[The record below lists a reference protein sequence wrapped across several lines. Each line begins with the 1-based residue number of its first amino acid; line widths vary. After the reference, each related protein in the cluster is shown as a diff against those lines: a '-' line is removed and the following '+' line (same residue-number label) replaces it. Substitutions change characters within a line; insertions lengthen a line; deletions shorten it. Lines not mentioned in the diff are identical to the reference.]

1 MNQKI
6 SIPCPECAAK
16 LSIPSAGYLGKNV
29 SCPQCDTT
37 FLLTDPATVE
47 PAETDP
53 IASAVETPATV
64 PADPPPP
71 PPPAPAPAAFPFA
84 MNTVGEDRVSR
95 TFKQARPS
103 RPQGNR
109 NWLLIGTGSTVMVL
123 IILLLVVLLPKPA
136 STTELD
142 YMPDNTEIFVRVRLK
157 EVFESDLG
165 SNILE
170 SVPSLQQMLNEIM
183 KRGIPPRDIESIA
196 YGMSSFSTMLDN
208 REAVSPMNMDFTV
221 LLRLTRPVNT
231 DNLAKIFEEQ
241 NRGMRKP
248 IKTSLKQNT
257 FYVSHPYENNQP
269 PVALYVINNR
279 TLLFG
284 AEQSVRRAIR
294 QDGKSHASVGFH
306 FLDSSYPV
314 LVGFV
319 PLNTNTFDK
328 AIAQFNSNQAGA
340 FNMAVASAHGSLTG
354 LAMGIQVGNGIDV
367 SSKAT
372 FTGRGAAKTFTTEI
386 ESGFATIKQEIS
398 RLGNVAT
405 GPQAL
410 ATRIL
415 STILRD
421 VQASSGGKTA
431 EIRFS
436 IPRTTVDLA
445 LTASGALGIPGLG
458 DLLGSDDAA
467 VESPVEKTESLE
479 DEMTKLV
486 LEGVTVESLSGIK
499 SMFDDPEYVLMD
511 YLDRWLTDNI
521 GAAVTINASINKE
534 EAIVEIAGI
543 DDVEMLAEKIDFA
556 EVLEV
561 NKRRNMVTARWKAPE
576 NK

>member
-1 MNQKI
+1 MNQKL
-6 SIPCPECAAK
+6 SIPCPECAAE

-37 FLLTDPATVE
+37 FLLKDPATVE

-53 IASAVETPATV
+53 IESAAETPATV
-64 PADPPPP
+64 PADPP

-248 IKTSLKQNT
+248 IKTTLNQNT

-269 PVALYVINNR
+269 PVALYVINKR

-284 AEQSVRRAIR
+284 AEQSVRRAVR
-294 QDGKSHASVGFH
+294 QDGKSRASVSFH

-328 AIAQFNSNQAGA
+328 AIAQFNSEQSGA
-340 FNMAVASAHGSLTG
+340 FNMAVASARGTLTG

-431 EIRFS
+431 EVRFS

-458 DLLGSDDAA
+458 RDDAA

>member
-1 MNQKI
+1 MNQKL
-6 SIPCPECAAK
+6 SIPCPECNTE
-16 LSIPSAGYLGKNV
+16 LSIPSAGYLGKTV
-29 SCPQCDTT
+29 VCPQCQNT
-37 FLLTDPATVE
+37 FLLKEPATEELPVSD
-47 PAETDP
+47 A
-53 IASAVETPATV
+53 IASAA
-64 PADPPPP
+64 AAANPP
-71 PPPAPAPAAFPFA
+71 PAPAAFPFA
-84 MNTVGEDRVSR
+84 MNTVGEDRVPRAFQQASP
-95 TFKQARPS
+95 ARP
-103 RPQGNR
+103 RGNR

-123 IILLLVVLLPKPA
+123 IILLLVALLPEPV

-157 EVFESDLG
+157 EVLESDLG
-165 SNILE
+165 SSILE
-170 SVPSLQQMLNEIM
+170 SVPSLQQMLDQII
-183 KRGIPPRDIESIA
+183 KQGISPRDIQSIA
-196 YGMSSFSTMLDN
+196 YGISSFSTVLDN
-208 REAVSPMNMDFTV
+208 REAASPMNMDFTV

-231 DNLAKIFEEQ
+231 DNLAKIFEAQ

-248 IKTSLKQNT
+248 IKTTLKQNI
-257 FYVSHPYENNQP
+257 FYVSHPYENNHP

-284 AEQSVRRAIR
+284 AEQSVRRAVR
-294 QDGKSHASVGFH
+294 QDGKSRASGGFH

-319 PLNTNTFDK
+319 PRNMNTFDK
-328 AIAQFNSNQAGA
+328 AITQFNSDQAGA
-340 FNMAVASAHGSLTG
+340 FNKAVASARGTLTG
-354 LAMGIQVGNGIDV
+354 LAMGIQVGNGFDV
-367 SSKAT
+367 SSTAT
-372 FTGRGAAKTFTTEI
+372 FTGRGAAKTFITEI
-386 ESGFATIKQEIS
+386 ESGFATMKQEIS

-421 VQASSGGKTA
+421 VQTLSKGKTA
-431 EIRFS
+431 EVRFS

-445 LTASGALGIPGLG
+445 LTGVGVLGIPGFG
-458 DLLGSDDAA
+458 NLLGKDDAVA
-467 VESPVEKTESLE
+467 TNENLE
-479 DEMTKLV
+479 DEMTKLI
-486 LEGVTVESLSGIK
+486 LEGVTEESLSGIK

-521 GAAVTINASINKE
+521 GAAVTINASIDKE

-543 DDVEMLAEKIDFA
+543 DDVEMLGKKIDFA

-561 NKRRNMVTARWKAPE
+561 NKRRNMVTARWHAPDQ
-576 NK
+576 K

>member
-1 MNQKI
+1 MNQKL
-6 SIPCPECAAK
+6 SIPCPECNTE
-16 LSIPSAGYLGKNV
+16 LSIPSTGYLGKTV
-29 SCPQCDTT
+29 ACPQCQTT
-37 FLLTDPATVE
+37 FLLKDPATEE
-47 PAETDP
+47 PPVTDA
-53 IASAVETPATV
+53 IASTAETPATV
-64 PADPPPP
+64 AANPP
-71 PPPAPAPAAFPFA
+71 PAPAAFPFA
-84 MNTVGEDRVSR
+84 MNTVGEDRVPR
-95 TFKQARPS
+95 TFQKASPARP
-103 RPQGNR
+103 RGNR

-123 IILLLVVLLPKPA
+123 IILLLVALLPEPA

-157 EVFESDLG
+157 EVLESDLG
-165 SNILE
+165 TSILE
-170 SVPSLQQMLNEIM
+170 SVPSLQQMLDQII
-183 KRGIPPRDIESIA
+183 KQGIPPRDIQSIA
-196 YGMSSFSTMLDN
+196 YGMSSFSTVLDN
-208 REAVSPMNMDFTV
+208 REAASPMNMDFTV

-231 DNLAKIFEEQ
+231 DNLAKIFEAQ

-248 IKTSLKQNT
+248 IKTTLKQNT
-257 FYVSHPYENNQP
+257 FYVSHPYENNHP

-284 AEQSVRRAIR
+284 AEQSVRRAVR
-294 QDGKSHASVGFH
+294 QGGTSRASVGFH

-319 PLNTNTFDK
+319 PRNMNTFDK
-328 AIAQFNSNQAGA
+328 AITQFNSDQAGA
-340 FNMAVASAHGSLTG
+340 FNKAVASARGTLTG

-367 SSKAT
+367 SSTAT
-372 FTGRGAAKTFTTEI
+372 FTGRGAAKTFTAEI
-386 ESGFATIKQEIS
+386 ESGFATMKQEIS

-421 VQASSGGKTA
+421 VQTVSKGKTA
-431 EIRFS
+431 EVRFS

-445 LTASGALGIPGLG
+445 LTGVGVLGIPGFG
-458 DLLGSDDAA
+458 NLLGKDDA
-467 VESPVEKTESLE
+467 VVDSPVATNESLE
-479 DEMTKLV
+479 DEMTRLI
-486 LEGVTVESLSGIK
+486 LEGVTDESLSGIK

-521 GAAVTINASINKE
+521 GAAVTINASIDKE

-543 DDVEMLAEKIDFA
+543 DDVEMLGKKIDFA

-561 NKRRNMVTARWKAPE
+561 NKRRNMVTARWHAPGQ
-576 NK
+576 K

>member
-1 MNQKI
+1 MI
-6 SIPCPECAAK
+6 
-16 LSIPSAGYLGKNV
+16 
-29 SCPQCDTT
+29 
-37 FLLTDPATVE
+37 
-47 PAETDP
+47 
-53 IASAVETPATV
+53 
-64 PADPPPP
+64 
-71 PPPAPAPAAFPFA
+71 
-84 MNTVGEDRVSR
+84 
-95 TFKQARPS
+95 
-103 RPQGNR
+103 
-109 NWLLIGTGSTVMVL
+109 L
-123 IILLLVVLLPKPA
+123 IILLLVALLPEPG

-157 EVFESDLG
+157 EVLESDLG
-165 SNILE
+165 TSILE
-170 SVPSLQQMLNEIM
+170 NVPSLQQMLDQII
-183 KRGIPPRDIESIA
+183 KQGIPPRDIQSIA
-196 YGMSSFSTMLDN
+196 YGMSSFSTVLDN
-208 REAVSPMNMDFTV
+208 REAASPMNMDFTV

-231 DNLAKIFEEQ
+231 DHLANIFETQ

-248 IKTSLKQNT
+248 IKTKLMHNT
-257 FYVSHPYENNQP
+257 FYVSHPYENNHP

-284 AEQSVRRAIR
+284 AEQSVRRAVR
-294 QDGKSHASVGFH
+294 QGGTSRASVGFH

-319 PLNTNTFDK
+319 PRTMNTFDK
-328 AIAQFNSNQAGA
+328 AITQFDSDQAGA
-340 FNMAVASAHGSLTG
+340 FNKAVASARGTLTG
-354 LAMGIQVGNGIDV
+354 LAAGIQVGNGIDV

-386 ESGFATIKQEIS
+386 ESGFARMKQDIS

-421 VQASSGGKTA
+421 VQAVSKGTTA
-431 EIRFS
+431 EVRFS

-445 LTASGALGIPGLG
+445 LTGIGVLGIPGFG
-458 DLLGSDDAA
+458 NAIEKDDA
-467 VESPVEKTESLE
+467 PVATTDSLE
-479 DEMTKLV
+479 DEMTWLV
-486 LEGVTVESLSGIK
+486 LEGVTDESLSGIK

-521 GAAVTINASINKE
+521 GAAVTINASIDKE

-543 DDVEMLAEKIDFA
+543 DDVEMLAKKIDFA

-561 NKRRNMVTARWKAPE
+561 NKRRNMVTARWHAPGQ
-576 NK
+576 K